1 MMCCCCAS
9 CGVAEV
15 DNCDLV
21 RYCSDTCQ
29 QIESSVKVWCNG
41 KERAVELRLRD
52 ELLFRQTESSY
63 GDNSFQLDQINRHF
77 NHSAAKWYLCI
88 GCKGADTMWNS
99 DGREWGVGQ
108 AWCIWFEPR
117 FVGGFRFGVLV
128 GGNFQEIAYVFFHL
142 RRKTRHSAFYF
153 THHRDTTARWLCLK
167 SQVEDDLLTSNFLD

>member
-88 GCKGADTMWNS
+88 GCKCADTMWNS
-99 DGREWGVGQ
+99 DGQGLWEV
-108 AWCIWFEPR
+108 
-117 FVGGFRFGVLV
+117 FVSVFLSAATS
-128 GGNFQEIAYVFFHL
+128 NEIANVFFYL
-142 RRKTRHSAFYF
+142 RRNTSTQCFLFYTSSRHIITAVSPSNAQQQPA
-153 THHRDTTARWLCLK
+153 TTQDIV
-167 SQVEDDLLTSNFLD
+167 SEY